1 MPLQTLVKV
10 SVNNLSDARYCAGMG
25 VEMLGFCLDKDSKNF
40 VSPSDFQE
48 IIYWVSGIKIV
59 GEMSQPPENLAEY
72 HFDFLELH
80 DVALLQIY
88 EKSPMPILLKIQVS
102 PQTDWQEVENLM
114 AAHPK
119 VKYFLLHSENL
130 NFSEPLFDKLRE
142 LCAKFSI
149 ILGFGISPENVKQIV
164 EQMKPQGISLDGGTE
179 IRPGY
184 KDFEDLSEVLE
195 LIFVEE
201 E

>member
-59 GEMSQPPENLAEY
+59 GEMSQTPENLAEY

-88 EKSPMPILLKIQVS
+88 EKSPMPILLKIQVL

-130 NFSEPLFDKLRE
+130 NFSEPLFDKLSE
-142 LCAKFSI
+142 LCAKFPI

>member
-59 GEMSQPPENLAEY
+59 GEMSQTPENLAEY

-88 EKSPMPILLKIQVS
+88 EKSPMPILLKIQVL

>member
-59 GEMSQPPENLAEY
+59 GEMSQTPENLAEY

-88 EKSPMPILLKIQVS
+88 EKSPMPILLKIQVL

-130 NFSEPLFDKLRE
+130 NFSELLFDKLSE
-142 LCAKFSI
+142 LCAKFPI